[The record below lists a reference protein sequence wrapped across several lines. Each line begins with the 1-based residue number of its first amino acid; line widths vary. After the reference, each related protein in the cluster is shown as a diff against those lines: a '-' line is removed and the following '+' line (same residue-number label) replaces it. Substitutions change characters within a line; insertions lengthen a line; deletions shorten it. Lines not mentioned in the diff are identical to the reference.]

1 MKEVLLVDGYN
12 IIHAWPELKEISKE
26 SLEEARHALIEIMQ
40 DFQGYRDYRII
51 VVFDAYM
58 ISGGLERK
66 ERFGQLEVVFTKENE
81 TADHYIERWADD
93 APKNIRVLVAT
104 SDHLQQTIVLSR
116 GAVRI
121 SARELWEQVKS
132 FRKEIGKKYLSKP
145 KIKSNPLEDWASP
158 EIIEVLER
166 WRRQR

>member
-26 SLEEARHALIEIMQ
+26 SLEEARYALVEIMQ
-40 DFQGYRDYRII
+40 DFQGYKACHII

-58 ISGGLERK
+58 ISGGLEKK
-66 ERFGQLEVVFTKENE
+66 ERFGQVEVIFTKENE
-81 TADHYIERWADD
+81 TADHYIERWADE
-93 APKNIRVLVAT
+93 APKNIRVMVAT

-116 GAVRI
+116 GASRV
-121 SARELWEQVKS
+121 SARELWNEVKS
-132 FRKEIGKKYLSKP
+132 FRKEIGKMYLDKP
-145 KIKSNPLEDWASP
+145 QIKSNPLENWASP

>member
-12 IIHAWPELKEISKE
+12 IIHAWPELKEISKD
-26 SLEEARHALIEIMQ
+26 SLEEARYALIEIMQ
-40 DFQGYRDYRII
+40 DFQGYKAYRVI

-58 ISGGLERK
+58 ISGGLGKK
-66 ERFGQLEVVFTKENE
+66 EKSGQVEVVFTKENV
-81 TADHYIERWADD
+81 TADHYIERWADE
-93 APKNIRVLVAT
+93 APKNIQVLVAT

-116 GAVRI
+116 GAVRV
-121 SARELWEQVKS
+121 SARELRDQVKS
-132 FRKEIGKKYLSKP
+132 FRKEIGKIYLDKP
-145 KIKSNPLEDWASP
+145 LTKSNPLEDWASP

>member
-1 MKEVLLVDGYN
+1 VVLREVLLVDGYN

-40 DFQGYRDYRII
+40 DFQGYKDYRII

-81 TADHYIERWADD
+81 TNMPKREKVAEPIEASHGDQ
-93 APKNIRVLVAT
+93 AQSKKPLVKGDKVGRNDPCPCG
-104 SDHLQQTIVLSR
+104 S
-116 GAVRI
+116 
-121 SARELWEQVKS
+121 
-132 FRKEIGKKYLSKP
+132 GKKYKRCHG
-145 KIKSNPLEDWASP
+145 A
-158 EIIEVLER
+158 
-166 WRRQR
+166 